1 MGEEVLLTHPDPK
14 LCGAKGRVV
23 GFHKEQRKV
32 KVQILQKPRYNSS
45 KLGEVVKMLSTKA
58 DIFFSLR
65 FSAEILRLQ
74 FDQLQTILG
83 SINIVTPKDSK
94 LPPSIDIG
102 LNFMSR
108 REHKIVPNLVRVN
121 FRYDSEKKKQNPF
134 KFLELSYRALEIALE
149 YKQLFPEI
157 FTFM

>member
-1 MGEEVLLTHPDPK
+1 MRLFRDNFSQSFTIIPASIASRQKIYQTTRSNISFPSLEEEFEMGEEVLLAHPDPK

-65 FSAEILRLQ
+65 FSAEILRMQ

-108 REHKIVPNLVRVN
+108 R
-121 FRYDSEKKKQNPF
+121 
-134 KFLELSYRALEIALE
+134 
-149 YKQLFPEI
+149 
-157 FTFM
+157 

>member
-14 LCGAKGRVV
+14 LCGAKGKIV
-23 GFHKEQRKV
+23 GFQKEQRKV

-108 REHKIVPNLVRVN
+108 R
-121 FRYDSEKKKQNPF
+121 
-134 KFLELSYRALEIALE
+134 
-149 YKQLFPEI
+149 
-157 FTFM
+157 

>member
-1 MGEEVLLTHPDPK
+1 MNEEVLLAHPDPK

-23 GFHKEQRKV
+23 GFAKEQKKV
-32 KVQILQKPRYNSS
+32 KVQVLQEPRYNSS
-45 KLGEVVKMLSTKA
+45 KLGEIVKMLSTKA

-65 FSAEILRLQ
+65 FSGEILKMP
-74 FDQLQTILG
+74 FDQLQTMLG

-108 REHKIVPNLVRVN
+108 REYKIVPNLVRVN

-134 KFLELSYRALEIALE
+134 KYLELSYRAL
-149 YKQLFPEI
+149 
-157 FTFM
+157 